1 MVSHSFISTQY
12 ICYQYAVRWHRIG
25 EKEPSMGL
33 VVTVEVKGLQYD
45 VLQTQ
50 KSHPMGGFLTDL
62 MSGSSLLSHGGDP
75 TLPSAL
81 QRFTAEFG
89 MGSVGPPRY
98 CRQTNSFR
106 PVRVDT
112 QTRTA
117 S

>member
-62 MSGSSLLSHGGDP
+62 MSGSSLLSHGETP
-75 TLPSAL
+75 HYH
-81 QRFTAEFG
+81 R
-89 MGSVGPPRY
+89 R
-98 CRQTNSFR
+98 
-106 PVRVDT
+106 
-112 QTRTA
+112 
-117 S
+117 